1 MFSWHQST
9 VASRRVCFALKKTI
23 TFKMQCDAGRL
34 DSSSFHTVVYWIY
47 WHFVSNI
54 AADHNLKGR
63 WLELR
68 SRGNGDGGIC
78 ICSNCSHIPARAA
91 VTTPVIAFPTEL
103 NTAGARVTEGSL
115 VVLLLLVVSDR
126 AIGRR
131 RQSKRSKTSQRFE
144 GWLLEKHAVMTAMM
158 IAVMIKRR
166 QCFWWGHRWRL

>member
-1 MFSWHQST
+1 
-9 VASRRVCFALKKTI
+9 
-23 TFKMQCDAGRL
+23 MQRDAGRL
-34 DSSSFHTVVYWIY
+34 DSSSFYTVVYWIY

-91 VTTPVIAFPTEL
+91 VTTPAIAFPTEL

-131 RQSKRSKTSQRFE
+131 QSKRSKTSQRFE
-144 GWLLEKHAVMTAMM
+144 GRLLEKHVVMTAMM
-158 IAVMIKRR
+158 IAAMIKRR